1 MREKLPFHDIRFDSI
16 QMLRGLAAVLVV
28 LEHIR
33 FLNCGAFGVDIF
45 FCISGFMLMFSTHK
59 NTEHFFMKRLLRI
72 APFYYLVT
80 LGTFAMLLV
89 FPGLF
94 ESTQANPV
102 YLLKSL
108 LFIPFDIGGGILQ
121 PLVRIGWTVNCEMFF
136 YLIFGLSLQI
146 SHRWRGLLAS
156 AIMGSLV
163 LLGQLFAFQWAPA
176 AFYSDP
182 VMLEFILGILAY
194 YAAMGIYRL
203 YEADRLPRLL
213 APLCLLLALG
223 LFAGLILTK
232 PTINIL
238 ELRRPLVWGIPALCI
253 VLCFLVFGFF
263 RKAPAWTVR
272 LGDASFS
279 LYLIHYYPVLFIDRK
294 LCDFST
300 LRISSVTGAVLAVA
314 LCIALAFIAWYVI
327 EKKLTGLL
335 RRRLLPPQG

>member
-16 QMLRGLAAVLVV
+16 QTLRGFASVLVV

-59 NTEHFFMKRLLRI
+59 STEHFFLKRVLRI

-89 FPGLF
+89 SPGLF
-94 ESTQANPV
+94 ESTRANPV

-108 LFIPFDIGGGILQ
+108 LFIPFDIGGGVLQ

-136 YLIFGLSLQI
+136 YLIFGLSLRI
-146 SHRWRGLLAS
+146 SRRWRGLLAS
-156 AIMGSLV
+156 AVMGCLV

-176 AFYSDP
+176 AFYTDP
-182 VMLEFILGILAY
+182 VMLEFILGILCY

-203 YEADRLPRLL
+203 YETDRLPRLL
-213 APLCLLLALG
+213 APVCLLLALG
-223 LFAGLILTK
+223 LFAALLFTK
-232 PTINIL
+232 PSINIL
-238 ELRRPLVWGIPALCI
+238 GLRRPLVWGVPALCI
-253 VLCFLVFGFF
+253 VLCFLILGFF
-263 RKAPAWTVR
+263 RKMPVCTVR

-294 LCDFST
+294 LCDFSA
-300 LRISSVTGAVLAVA
+300 LSPSSVAGAIMAVA
-314 LCIALAFIAWYVI
+314 LCIALAFAAWYLI
-327 EKKLTGLL
+327 EKKITGLL
-335 RRRLLPPQG
+335 RKRLLPPKG